1 MTDGSKSC
9 SESRVQ
15 KWRKVV
21 CKLNTGA
28 EQPLGEPDLV
38 YDTLN
43 DAVLIQTLVWLILVA
58 EFLLY
63 SQK

>member
-9 SESRVQ
+9 GKSGVR

-21 CKLNTGA
+21 RKLNTRA

-43 DAVLIQTLVWLILVA
+43 DAVLIQTLVWLIVVA
-58 EFLLY
+58 EFLSY